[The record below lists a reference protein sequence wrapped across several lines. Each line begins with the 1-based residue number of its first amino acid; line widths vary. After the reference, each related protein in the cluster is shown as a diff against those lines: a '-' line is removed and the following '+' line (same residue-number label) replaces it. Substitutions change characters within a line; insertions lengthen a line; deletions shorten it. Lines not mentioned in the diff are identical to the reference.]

1 MKLAMAALAALA
13 LPVVTAATC
22 SDALCNRDALKPWF
36 AKLAVA
42 RQARGAR
49 PVHILQIGDSHTAG
63 DAVTGGWR
71 TLLQARYGSGGRGV
85 LAPGRPYDGY
95 ITQGVTVA
103 VAPVWSI
110 GATFGKDAH
119 EPRPRLGL
127 SGFSL
132 TSIAGGAIMELR
144 AEQNMAFDRFILC
157 AIGGPDRS
165 GVTVW
170 FDGVDQGRL
179 DFTAPAAQPICRT
192 IRSDAPRTL
201 VEIVAD
207 GPGLTITSWA
217 VFRDDG
223 GVALS
228 NLGVVGSQLAHF
240 ARTDDA
246 VVAEE
251 LKAYRPDLIV
261 LAFGTNE
268 GFAPHFD
275 ATAYEAILR
284 LQIARLRR
292 LSGDVPM
299 LLLGTPDSL
308 SRQLGLRAN
317 APGTA
322 TECEPGTT
330 TRPALFAPPALAV
343 VRAIQRRV
351 ADELG
356 LGFWDW
362 QARMGGPCAARSWVQ
377 RDTPLM
383 RGDYVH
389 FNKAGGLEIARR
401 LQADLDQGAALA
413 E

>member
-1 MKLAMAALAALA
+1 MKLAMAALVALA
-13 LPVVTAATC
+13 LPVTAATC
-22 SDALCNRDALKPWF
+22 SGAIRNPEALRPWF
-36 AKLAVA
+36 AALAGA
-42 RQARGAR
+42 RDARGKP

-63 DAVTGGWR
+63 DNVTGGWR
-71 TLLQARYGSGGRGV
+71 ALLQQKYGSGGRGI
-85 LAPGRPYDGY
+85 LPPGRPYDGY
-95 ITQGVTVA
+95 ITQGVTA
-103 VAPVWSI
+103 SMSSGWSI

-132 TSIAGGAIMELR
+132 TSMVPGASMALR
-144 AEQNMAFDRFILC
+144 AEPGMAFDRFTLC
-157 AIGGPDRS
+157 AIGGPDQG
-165 GVTVW
+165 GVAVR
-170 FDGVDQGRL
+170 FDGVEQGRI
-179 DFTAPAAQPICRT
+179 DFTAPAEQPMCGT
-192 IRSDAPRTL
+192 IRADAAKSA
-201 VEIVAD
+201 VEIAAD
-207 GPGLTITSWA
+207 RPGLTITSWA

-268 GFAPHFD
+268 GFAPRFD
-275 ATAYEAILR
+275 AIAYEAVLR

-299 LLLGTPDSL
+299 LLLSAPDSL
-308 SRQLGLRAN
+308 SRQPGLRAN
-317 APGTA
+317 ASGA
-322 TECEPGTT
+322 AIECEPGTAA
-330 TRPALFAPPALAV
+330 RPALFAPPALAS
-343 VRAIQRRV
+343 VRAIQRRI

-362 QARMGGPCAARSWVQ
+362 QAAMGGPCAARGWVQ

-389 FNKAGGLEIARR
+389 FNKAGGLEIAER
-401 LQADLDQGAALA
+401 LQADLDGGAALA